1 MRAIGIRSTPKGGFG
16 NRLLN
21 YINLRELS
29 SLFGVPWFG
38 PNVGDRRLVR
48 GIHRPRRWPEA
59 LLQPVFFDRE
69 EILEEEFLER
79 ASDVLS
85 NRRSVIMKPRLL
97 TEALARFDF
106 LPPRQLVRHRFS
118 ICGSHRRQHGKE
130 APIVLHLRGTD
141 FATWQ
146 PGAVLEESFYR
157 NALDLLAEQGLQDAA
172 VRICTDDPEHPA
184 LEGLSM
190 DLRRTG
196 RLLEGPCDNPFQC
209 DFAAMAQAQTVVSS
223 PSTFAITA
231 ALVGHSSAIH
241 SRKWIDS
248 RIQKGDLFWRKIR
261 NRTLRGH
268 RLFAEV

>member
-29 SLFGVPWFG
+29 GSLGVPWFG
-38 PNVGDRRLVR
+38 PNLLDRSLVK
-48 GIHRPRRWPEA
+48 GIHRPRFWPEP
-59 LLQPVFFDRE
+59 LLRPVLFNRDDTLRDD
-69 EILEEEFLER
+69 FLAR
-79 ASDVLS
+79 ASDVLAS
-85 NRRSVIMKPRLL
+85 RRSVILKPRLL

-106 LPPRQLVRHRFS
+106 VSPAQLVRHRFL
-118 ICGSHRRQHGKE
+118 ICDSHRRQHGQG

-146 PGAVLEESFYR
+146 PGAVLEEAYYR
-157 NALDLLAEQGLQDAA
+157 DALDLLAKQGLQDAA
-172 VRICTDDPEHPA
+172 VRICTDDSEHPA
-184 LEGLSM
+184 LEGLSV

-209 DFAAMAQAQTVVSS
+209 DFAAMTQAQTVVSS
-223 PSTFAITA
+223 PSTFSITA

-248 RIQKGDLFWRKIR
+248 RIQKGDLFWLKIR

-268 RLFAEV
+268 RLVAEV